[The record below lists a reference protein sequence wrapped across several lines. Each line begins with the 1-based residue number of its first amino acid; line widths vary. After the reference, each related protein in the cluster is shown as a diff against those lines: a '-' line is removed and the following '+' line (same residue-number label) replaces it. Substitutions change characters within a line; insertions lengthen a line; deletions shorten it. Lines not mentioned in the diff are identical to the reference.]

1 MLFGEA
7 ALVVAA
13 LVAGVY
19 FSDKIKVWFKV
30 KSADAVATT
39 EREASKVIGDAVAKA
54 KEKL

>member
-1 MLFGEA
+1 MLFGEV

-19 FSDKIKVWFKV
+19 FSDKIKVWLKV

-39 EREASKVIGDAVAKA
+39 EREASKVIGEAVEKAKA
-54 KEKL
+54 KL